1 MPCFTPRALHASPTL
16 RITRWAC
23 DGHDAARPVAERAA
37 MPVVM
42 VVLRGCFVLRDRTG
56 RHVAHPGS
64 AIAVDVAHEYDIRHP
79 DGGDV
84 TLAFAG
90 ELPRG
95 FIADGPVARPVSTA
109 AYLHLATLARAPRL
123 DAEAADELA
132 LEALDALAGPP
143 PLDDRPL
150 GRADREVAAAIEHA
164 IAACAGLGTDLAAL
178 AAEAAVSPA
187 HACRAFRRATGTT
200 IHGRVVETRLR
211 HALALVVDTDEPLAT
226 IAAATGFANQGHLG
240 NAFRARFGTSP
251 GRARRDPRAIQP

>member
-1 MPCFTPRALHASPTL
+1 MPCFTPRSLHASPTL
-16 RITRWAC
+16 RVTRWVC
-23 DGHDAARPVAERAA
+23 DGCDAPRPVVERAA
-37 MPVVM
+37 TPKGG
-42 VVLRGCFVLRDRTG
+42 VVLRGCFVLRDRAG
-56 RHVAHPGS
+56 RHVSHPGT
-64 AIAVDVAHEYDIRHP
+64 AVAVDRAHEYEIRHP

-95 FIADGPVARPVSTA
+95 FITDGPVARPVSTA
-109 AYLHLATLARAPRL
+109 AYLHLAALARVPRL

-132 LEALDALAGPP
+132 LAALDALAGAAPVEAA
-143 PLDDRPL
+143 PL

-164 IAACAGLGTDLAAL
+164 IAERAGIGADLAVL

-200 IHGRVVETRLR
+200 IHGRVIETRLR
-211 HALALVVDTDEPLAT
+211 HALALVVDTDDALAD

-251 GRARRDPRAIQP
+251 GRARRDPRVVRP